1 MAYTTQFCKLKN
13 LIEFHIK
20 NDVFPATHS
29 LKRMSPSIK
38 KLLFAKPFRF
48 AISALMGLLTAY
60 LVSLSSLGK
69 SVELNAVD
77 IQFRL
82 AQNTRLPDSN
92 IVILTIDQNSLQFF
106 KKNSQISWPWPRDFY
121 ALTTG
126 YLAKSGAKAI
136 VYDFQFSEPD
146 QDRVN
151 SSGAENDRSFSDSI
165 LSAGNVYLATI
176 LAKQE
181 EEDQPG
187 DSLIKFSSIIS
198 KVKQTQQFVF
208 DKSYSPLIQF
218 QEAAKSVGVVNFA
231 QDEDGVCRR
240 IALQYSYQGKNLFA
254 LSYNIYK
261 DLFGRRLPTGS
272 LIDSLSDQQSIDE
285 KIKSPY
291 LIYWYGKGGP
301 DGVFKYYSIHAV
313 IVSALKEQNGV
324 EPDIPPQ
331 TFKDKIVF
339 IGSNAPSLF
348 DLKNTPFTY
357 LEPYPGVEI
366 HATAL
371 SNFLNQDFIRE
382 TSAWWIFLI
391 SVLLALFISY
401 ISNYNENIVVS
412 TFGLLAAIFVF
423 LLISSQ
429 LFVRELVRVHVVFPL
444 FSMVLTYIISIGWN
458 FATEGRNKRQI
469 QKIFG
474 QFVNPYVV
482 KQLSAD
488 PEKVELAGEEVE
500 ASIMFS
506 DIVGFTTIS
515 ESKKPKELV
524 EFLNNYFSTANDI
537 FFKHD
542 GTIDKFIGDAVMV
555 QFGIPLKNPNH
566 RLLATRAAYEFSQ
579 VVKAMTRDARA
590 KGEPVFSTRIGI
602 NSGTMVVGYIGGR
615 SKKEY
620 TVIGDTVNLASRL
633 EGVNKYYGT
642 SLMISETTA
651 NDQVRDEFLLREM
664 DIMRVKG
671 KKLPIK
677 IYEVI
682 CKKEEISEQL
692 LKMVQTFESGLTLYR
707 EQQWNDAVS
716 MFKTVLNLK
725 PNDDASKMYIERCEE
740 CRKNP
745 PPKNWG
751 GVYVMTTK

>member
-1 MAYTTQFCKLKN
+1 M
-13 LIEFHIK
+13 
-20 NDVFPATHS
+20 PS
-29 LKRMSPSIK
+29 SIK

-48 AISALMGLLTAY
+48 AVSALIGLIASY
-60 LVSLSSLGK
+60 FVSLSSLGK
-69 SVELNAVD
+69 SVELNALD

-82 AQNTRLPDSN
+82 AQNTRTPDSN
-92 IVILTIDQNSLQFF
+92 IVIVTIDQNSLQYF
-106 KKNSQISWPWPRDFY
+106 KKHSQTSWPWPRDFY
-121 ALTTG
+121 AMTTG

-136 VYDFQFSEPD
+136 VYDFQFTEPD

-151 SSGAENDRSFSDSI
+151 SSGAENDRSFADSMR
-165 LSAGNVYLATI
+165 SAGNVYLATI

-181 EEDQPG
+181 EADQPG
-187 DSLIKFSSIIS
+187 DSLIKFSSFTS
-198 KVKQTQQFVF
+198 KVKQTQRFTF
-208 DKSYSPLIQF
+208 DKSYSPLIRF

-240 IALQYSYQGKNLFA
+240 IALQYSYQGKDLFA
-254 LSYNIYK
+254 LSYNVYK
-261 DLFGRRLPTGS
+261 DLFGRRL
-272 LIDSLSDQQSIDE
+272 DSLSNQHSIDE

-301 DGVFKYYSIHAV
+301 DGVFQYYSIHAV
-313 IVSALKEQNGV
+313 IVSALKEQSGV
-324 EPDIPPQ
+324 QPDIPAQ
-331 TFKDKIVF
+331 AFKDKIVF

-366 HATAL
+366 HATVM

-382 TSAWWIFLI
+382 TSSWWIFI
-391 SVLLALFISY
+391 ITVLLAIFISFV
-401 ISNYNENIVVS
+401 SNYNENIVVS
-412 TFGLLAAIFVF
+412 TLGLLATIFVF

-429 LFVRELVRVHVVFPL
+429 LFVRELVSVHVVFPL
-444 FSMVLTYIISIGWN
+444 FSMVLTYVISIGWN

-482 KQLSAD
+482 KQLSSD

-506 DIVGFTTIS
+506 DIEGFTTIS

-579 VVKAMTRDARA
+579 VVKTMTRDARA

-602 NSGTMVVGYIGGR
+602 NTGTMVVGYIGGR

-677 IYEVI
+677 IYEVV
-682 CKKEEISEQL
+682 CKKEEITEQL

-707 EQQWNDAVS
+707 EQQWKDAIS
-716 MFKTVLNLK
+716 MFRTVLNSK
-725 PNDDASKMYIERCEE
+725 SDDYASGMYIERCEE

-745 PPKNWG
+745 PPKHWD
-751 GVYVMTTK
+751 GVYVMTSK

>member
-1 MAYTTQFCKLKN
+1 M
-13 LIEFHIK
+13 
-20 NDVFPATHS
+20 PS
-29 LKRMSPSIK
+29 SIK

-48 AISALMGLLTAY
+48 AVSALIGLIAAY
-60 LVSLSSLGK
+60 LISLSSLGK
-69 SVELNAVD
+69 SVELNTLD

-82 AQNTRLPDSN
+82 AQNTRIPDTN
-92 IVILTIDQNSLQFF
+92 IVIVTIDQNSLQYF
-106 KKNSQISWPWPRDFY
+106 KKTIKTGWPWPRDFY
-121 ALTTG
+121 ALTTS

-151 SSGAENDRSFSDSI
+151 SSGAENDRSFADSI
-165 LSAGNVYLATI
+165 RSAGNVYLATI

-187 DSLIKFSSIIS
+187 DSLVKFSALTS
-198 KVKQTQQFVF
+198 KVKQTQLFEF
-208 DKSYSPLIQF
+208 NKSYSPLIQF

-240 IALQYSYQGKNLFA
+240 IAVQYSYQGKNLFA

-261 DLFGRRLPTGS
+261 DLFGEQHP
-272 LIDSLSDQQSIDE
+272 IDE

-313 IVSALKEQNGV
+313 IVSALKEQSGAI
-324 EPDIPPQ
+324 PDIPLQ
-331 TFKDKIVF
+331 AFKDKIVF

-366 HATAL
+366 HATAM
-371 SNFLNQDFIRE
+371 SNFLNQDFIGE
-382 TSAWWIFLI
+382 TSQWWIFIL
-391 SVLLALFISY
+391 SVILAIFISY

-412 TFGLLAAIFVF
+412 TAGLIAAIFVF
-423 LLISSQ
+423 LLISTQ

-444 FSMVLTYIISIGWN
+444 FSMVLPYIISIGWN

-482 KQLSAD
+482 KQLSSD

-506 DIVGFTTIS
+506 DIEGFTTIS

-566 RLLATRAAYEFSQ
+566 RLLATRAAYEFSK
-579 VVKAMTRDARA
+579 VVQAMTREARS

-602 NSGTMVVGYIGGR
+602 NTGNMVVGYIGGR

-671 KKLPIK
+671 KNLPIK
-677 IYEVI
+677 IYEVV
-682 CKKEEISEQL
+682 CKKEEITEQL

-707 EQQWNDAVS
+707 EQQWKDAIS
-716 MFKTVLNLK
+716 MFRTVLNSK
-725 PNDDASKMYIERCEE
+725 PDDYASEMYIERCEE

-745 PPKNWG
+745 PPKNWD

>member
-1 MAYTTQFCKLKN
+1 M
-13 LIEFHIK
+13 
-20 NDVFPATHS
+20 PSS
-29 LKRMSPSIK
+29 LK

-48 AISALMGLLTAY
+48 AVSAFVGLVVAY

-69 SVELNAVD
+69 SVELNALD

-92 IVILTIDQNSLQFF
+92 IVIITIDQNSLQFF
-106 KKNSQISWPWPRDFY
+106 KRSDIKASWPWPRDFY

-126 YLAKSGAKAI
+126 YLARSGAKAI
-136 VYDFQFSEPD
+136 IYDFQFSEPD
-146 QDRVN
+146 QDRAN
-151 SSGAENDRSFSDSI
+151 SVGTENDRSFADSI
-165 LSAGNVYLATI
+165 KSAGNVYLATI
-176 LAKQE
+176 LVKQE

-187 DSLIKFSSIIS
+187 DALIKFSSIQS
-198 KVKQTQQFVF
+198 TVKQTQRFIF

-218 QEAAKSVGVVNFA
+218 QEAAKSIGVVNFA
-231 QDEDGVCRR
+231 QDDDGVCRR

-254 LSYNIYK
+254 LSYLVYK
-261 DLFGRRLPTGS
+261 DLFDGEH
-272 LIDSLSDQQSIDE
+272 SIDE

-301 DGVFKYYSIHAV
+301 DGVFPYYSIHSV
-313 IVSALKEQNGV
+313 ISSAIKEQQNI
-324 EPDIPPQ
+324 EPDFPSE
-331 TFKDKIVF
+331 TFKDKIIF

-366 HATAL
+366 HATAM
-371 SNFLNQDFIRE
+371 SNFLNQDFIKE
-382 TSAWWIFLI
+382 ISQWWILLI
-391 SVLLALFISY
+391 AVLLAIFISY
-401 ISNYNENIVVS
+401 ISNYNENIIVS
-412 TFGLLAAIFVF
+412 TFGLTAVIFVF

-429 LFVRELVRVHVVFPL
+429 LFVRELVRVQIVFPV
-444 FSMVLTYIISIGWN
+444 FSMLLTYVISIGWN

-482 KQLSAD
+482 KQLSSD

-506 DIVGFTTIS
+506 DIEGFTTIS

-566 RLLATRAAYEFSQ
+566 RLLATRAAYEFSK
-579 VVKAMTRDARA
+579 VVQEMTLEARS

-602 NSGTMVVGYIGGR
+602 NTGNMVVGYIGGR

-642 SLMISETTA
+642 SLMISEATA

-671 KKLPIK
+671 KNLPIK
-677 IYEVI
+677 IYEVV
-682 CKKEEISEQL
+682 CKKEEITEQL
-692 LKMVQTFESGLTLYR
+692 LKMVQTFESGLMLYR
-707 EQQWNDAVS
+707 DQQWNDAIS
-716 MFKTVLNLK
+716 IFRTVLNLK
-725 PNDDASKMYIERCEE
+725 SDDYASEMYIERCEE

-745 PPKNWG
+745 PPKNWD
-751 GVYVMTTK
+751 GVYVMTSK

>member
-1 MAYTTQFCKLKN
+1 M
-13 LIEFHIK
+13 
-20 NDVFPATHS
+20 
-29 LKRMSPSIK
+29 PSSTK

-48 AISALMGLLTAY
+48 AVSAFIGLIGAY
-60 LVSLSSLGK
+60 LVSLTSLGK
-69 SVELNAVD
+69 SFELNALD
-77 IQFRL
+77 IQFRI
-82 AQNTRLPDSN
+82 AQNTRTPDSN
-92 IVILTIDQNSLQFF
+92 IVIVTIDQNSLQYF
-106 KKNSQISWPWPRDFY
+106 KKNSQTSWPWPRDFY

-136 VYDFQFSEPD
+136 IYDFQFSEPD

-151 SSGAENDRSFSDSI
+151 SSGAENDQSFADAMR
-165 LSAGNVYLATI
+165 SAGNVYLATI

-187 DSLIKFSSIIS
+187 DSLVRFSSITS
-198 KVKQTQQFVF
+198 KVNQTQRYVF
-208 DKSYSPLIQF
+208 NKSYSPLIQF
-218 QEAAKSVGVVNFA
+218 QEAAKSIGVVNFT
-231 QDEDGVCRR
+231 QDDDGVCRR
-240 IALQYSYQGKNLFA
+240 LALQYSYQGKNLFA

-261 DLFGRRLPTGS
+261 DLFG
-272 LIDSLSDQQSIDE
+272 DQHPIDE

-291 LIYWYGKGGP
+291 LVYWYGKGGP

-313 IVSALKEQNGV
+313 IVSALKEQIGTV
-324 EPDIPPQ
+324 PDIPLQ
-331 TFKDKIVF
+331 AFKDKIVF

-366 HATAL
+366 HATAM
-371 SNFLNQDFIRE
+371 SNFLNQDFIE
-382 TSAWWIFLI
+382 EISPWWIFTITVLI
-391 SVLLALFISY
+391 TIFISFL
-401 ISNYNENIVVS
+401 SNYHENIVVS
-412 TFGLLAAIFVF
+412 TFGLIATMFVF

-429 LFVRELVRVHVVFPL
+429 LFVRELVSVHVVFPL
-444 FSMVLTYIISIGWN
+444 FSMMLTYIISIGWN

-482 KQLSAD
+482 KQLSSD

-506 DIVGFTTIS
+506 DIEGFTTIS

-590 KGEPVFSTRIGI
+590 KGEPIFSTRIGI
-602 NSGTMVVGYIGGR
+602 NTGNMVVGYIGGR

-633 EGVNKYYGT
+633 EGVNKFYGT

-682 CKKEEISEQL
+682 CKKEEITEQL

-707 EQQWNDAVS
+707 EQQWNDAIS
-716 MFKTVLNLK
+716 MFRTVLNSK
-725 PNDDASKMYIERCEE
+725 PDDYASEMYIERCEE

-745 PPKNWG
+745 PPKQWD
-751 GVYVMTTK
+751 GVYVMTSK

>member
-1 MAYTTQFCKLKN
+1 M
-13 LIEFHIK
+13 
-20 NDVFPATHS
+20 PS
-29 LKRMSPSIK
+29 SIK
-38 KLLFAKPFRF
+38 KILFAKPFRF
-48 AISALMGLLTAY
+48 AVSAVIGLIAAY
-60 LVSLSSLGK
+60 LTSLSSLGK
-69 SVELNAVD
+69 SVELNALD

-82 AQNTRLPDSN
+82 AQNSRTPDSN
-92 IVILTIDQNSLQFF
+92 IVIVTIDQNSLQYF
-106 KKNSQISWPWPRDFY
+106 KKTIKTGWPWPRDFY

-126 YLAKSGAKAI
+126 YLARSGAKAI
-136 VYDFQFSEPD
+136 IYDFQFSEPD

-151 SSGAENDRSFSDSI
+151 SSGAENDKNFADSI
-165 LSAGNVYLATI
+165 KSAGNVYLATI

-187 DSLIKFSSIIS
+187 DSLVKFSAIRS
-198 KVKQTQQFVF
+198 KVKQTQRF
-208 DKSYSPLIQF
+208 DFNKSYSPLIQF

-231 QDEDGVCRR
+231 QDDDGVCRR
-240 IALQYSYQGKNLFA
+240 IALEYSYQGKNLFA

-261 DLFGRRLPTGS
+261 DLFG
-272 LIDSLSDQQSIDE
+272 DQRPIDE

-313 IVSALKEQNGV
+313 IASALKEQNGIL
-324 EPDIPPQ
+324 PDISPRE
-331 TFKDKIVF
+331 FKDKIIF

-366 HATAL
+366 HATAM
-371 SNFLNQDFIRE
+371 SNFLSQDFIGE
-382 TSAWWIFLI
+382 ISHWWILI
-391 SVLLALFISY
+391 IAILFALFISY

-412 TFGLLAAIFVF
+412 TFVLLATIFVF

-429 LFVRELVRVHVVFPL
+429 LFVRELVSVHVVFPL
-444 FSMVLTYIISIGWN
+444 FSMVFTYIISIGWN

-482 KQLSAD
+482 KQLSSD

-506 DIVGFTTIS
+506 DIEGFTTIS

-579 VVKAMTRDARA
+579 VVKEMTREANS

-602 NSGTMVVGYIGGR
+602 NTGNMVVGYIGGR

-633 EGVNKYYGT
+633 EGVNKFYGT

-671 KKLPIK
+671 KNLPIK
-677 IYEVI
+677 IYEVV
-682 CKKEEISEQL
+682 CKREEISEQI
-692 LKMVQTFESGLTLYR
+692 LKIVQTFESGLVLYR
-707 EQQWNDAVS
+707 EQQWNDAIS
-716 MFKTVLNLK
+716 MFKTVLNSK
-725 PNDDASKMYIERCEE
+725 PDDYASKMYIERCEE

-745 PPKNWG
+745 PPKKWD
-751 GVYVMTTK
+751 GVYVMTSK